1 MKNTLNF
8 AEAFRRGDDY
18 PRKLLDIGCGLCLEG
33 EDIIVRGIA
42 LVGVDQD
49 GEAIRKAQERLP
61 EADFFTADA
70 ALWPAGTATRFDAVL
85 MRRPDLIFRSENW
98 HSVFRRIQYVL
109 KEGGRVI
116 VTTPGRSEAE
126 LAAKWLRESAG
137 NVRLTEINEAEEA
150 FLVSAEDFITM
161 GKRENDISRLIQ
173 NLAWEDD
180 EPQMV
185 CDLRTGQCTMITDKE
200 ENENENRYTE
210 KGYDK
215 A

>member
-1 MKNTLNF
+1 MNDTLNF

-33 EDIIVRGIA
+33 EDIIACGTS

-49 GEAIRKAQERLP
+49 GETIRKAQNRLP

-70 ALWPAGTATRFDAVL
+70 ALWLAGTATRFDAVL

-98 HSVFRRIQYVL
+98 HAVFRRIPYVL

-150 FLVSAEDFITM
+150 FLVSAEDFMTM
-161 GKRENDISRLIQ
+161 EKKENDRTRLIQ
-173 NLAWEDD
+173 DLAWEDD
-180 EPQMV
+180 EPHPV

-200 ENENENRYTE
+200 ENENENIYTE
-210 KGYDK
+210 RESDK
-215 A
+215 T